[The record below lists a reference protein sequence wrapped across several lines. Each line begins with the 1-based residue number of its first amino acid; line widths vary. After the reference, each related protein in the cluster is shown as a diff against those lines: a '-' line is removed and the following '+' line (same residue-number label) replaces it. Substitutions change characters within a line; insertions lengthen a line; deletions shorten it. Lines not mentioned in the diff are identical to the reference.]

1 MTDFGFPALVA
12 LILIPL
18 VTAVVVLFIAKERVH
33 LIKRVALVGSLVA
46 LGYTIFLGVGFVSSA
61 AAPVQYFVSYPWI
74 RGFGITFAF
83 GMTGLG
89 LLMVALTAF
98 LTPFILA
105 LTDTKSVNGAS
116 ARGAFVWLLLAQF
129 CAFGVFLA
137 RDLFVFYV
145 FFEAMLVPIYFLIGR
160 YGGAKRAQ
168 AATKFLIYG
177 LFGGLVM
184 LAALVALYVNAR
196 SQLGFGTFD
205 MDVLSSAIDLTGA
218 SAAWI
223 FLGFALAFAI
233 KAPVIPFH
241 TWLPD
246 AAEEAPVGTS
256 VMLIGV
262 LDKVGTFGMLVV
274 LLPIFPAASTT
285 FAPLFIVLA
294 VAGIIYAALIAI
306 AQTDMRRLL
315 AYVSISHFGFIVLGI
330 FAFTEIAMTGA
341 IVYMVAHGLAT
352 AAMFLILGE
361 LIERRGSANVADFGG
376 VAKVAPRIAGVF
388 LFGGLATLA
397 LPGLAGFIGEIMVLI
412 GAYQRYQVAAV
423 IAALGLVLA
432 AIYVL
437 WMYQRVMGGEPTKQ
451 VNNFVDLRGS
461 RLAVFAPIMVALVL
475 VGVLPQLV
483 INPVQP
489 EIVQLQTS
497 LGVPATEPL
506 LVNAGG
512 GD

>member
-1 MTDFGFPALVA
+1 MSGFGFPALIV

-18 VTAVVVLFIAKERVH
+18 VTAVILLILPKENAA
-33 LIKRVALVGSLVA
+33 LIKKVAISGSLVA
-46 LGYTIFLGVGFVSSA
+46 LVYTVFLGIGFASSIDT
-61 AAPVQYFVSYPWI
+61 PVQYFVSYPWI

-98 LTPFILA
+98 LTPIVLA
-105 LTDTKSVNGAS
+105 LTDTSPTNGAS
-116 ARGAFVWLLLAQF
+116 GRGAFVWLLLAQF
-129 CAFGVFLA
+129 CALGVFLA
-137 RDLFVFYV
+137 RDLFLFYV
-145 FFEAMLVPIYFLIGR
+145 LFEAMLVPIYFLIGR

-184 LAALVALYVNAR
+184 LVALIGLYVTAR

-205 MDVLSSAIDLTGA
+205 MDVLSSAIDLSGSTA
-218 SAAWI
+218 VWI

-233 KAPVIPFH
+233 KAPLIPFH

-246 AAEEAPVGTS
+246 SAEQAPVGTS

-274 LLPIFPAASTT
+274 LLPIFPVVSAQ

-352 AAMFLILGE
+352 AGMFLILGE
-361 LIERRGSANVADFGG
+361 LIERRGTANVSDFGG
-376 VAKVAPRIAGVF
+376 VAKVAPRIAGIF
-388 LFGGLATLA
+388 LFSGLATLA
-397 LPGLAGFIGEIMVLI
+397 LPGLAGFVGEIMVLI

-432 AIYVL
+432 AVYVL
-437 WMYQRVMGGEPTKQ
+437 WMYQRVMGGEPTSQ
-451 VNNFVDLRGS
+451 VTKFQDLRTS
-461 RLAVFAPIMVALVL
+461 RILVFAPVLIALVV
-475 VGVLPQLV
+475 VGVLPQAV
-483 INPVQP
+483 IAPVQP
-489 EIVQLQTS
+489 EITQLQTS
-497 LGVPATEPL
+497 LGVAPAEPL
-506 LVNAGG
+506 LAGG
-512 GD
+512 SE